1 MVDYI
6 EGILAIRQNLAAL
19 EEACRN
25 NEYAKARD
33 LCLAIIVETRAVNH
47 QITIQATDK

>member
-6 EGILAIRQNLAAL
+6 EGILAIKQNLAAL

-25 NEYAKARD
+25 NQYAKAQE
-33 LCLAIIVETRAVNH
+33 LCLAIIVETRSVNH
-47 QITIQATDK
+47 HITIQVLDK

>member
-6 EGILAIRQNLAAL
+6 EGILAIKQNLAAL

-25 NEYAKARD
+25 NHYAKAQE
-33 LCLAIIVETRAVNH
+33 LCLAIIVETRSVNH
-47 QITIQATDK
+47 HITIQVLDK